1 MQSRKIELTR
11 LHALNWFGYRDTFEI
26 TGNLLVAG
34 VTGSG
39 KSVLM
44 DLLQLILIGHQQKVR
59 YNQSAT
65 GDRSTR
71 DLKSYCLGDTKQ
83 DVDGAPQFMRNGGIT
98 YVAMEFTWPDRKRVE
113 TWGLRIE
120 FESAAQQSPQ
130 VKPFMIPAALK
141 RDDFLYPD
149 RTPLDYPAFRDLAE
163 SHKGV
168 DGQPGRIFHGIEEY
182 RREMA
187 LPSHLNFDRPT
198 LDYLLPAAMSFTFMD
213 DFNSFCR
220 RYILPVEQVDIT
232 SVKDSY
238 LVFRNLQT
246 ELALLRDQL
255 DRLERVSALD
265 QERTAAERDRL
276 VTRYLEAEL
285 RRDNSKAQCGDAA
298 IRLQALEAE
307 LASEDAR
314 LKELEVESA
323 ALTERI
329 DSLKIAFNESG
340 DGRLYQHLRLENQRL
355 AREIERLREISRE
368 VATAIEARV
377 RNTEIWSKQLTE
389 LPVRVEPS
397 LINALQGAADR
408 LAKATGESV
417 RSRAREI
424 SATVMTTLHSL
435 REATRPLESKNH
447 ELEQRVGA
455 LREQIES
462 LRIGKPAGNTNL
474 LDALNARLPRRGN
487 EQPANA
493 LWQLCEVVDER
504 WRPALEVVFN
514 RKFAIVVGARDYD
527 EAERIYHE
535 LRIEATGESLINPD
549 QALAARREC
558 RKGSLAEKLQTADP
572 VARAIVDQLFGDV
585 ICVERREELREHNR
599 AILPDGF
606 MMQRPFVQRPRHYDH
621 RPCIGRR
628 GLEKQRAWLQS
639 QVDELRAQQA
649 QFAPALHAVHQAQ
662 EFARH
667 ARLDSENIHDE
678 LASVARLPEL
688 EEKLQI
694 NMQTL
699 NDIRSTDLEQ
709 KQQELLNSQ
718 NRMAELQRSRDAL
731 MRSERRH
738 ELRLEQERSV
748 TLQAEA
754 DKMEVRFREV
764 CDSVDVS
771 AYLPRVDEIRAEMLE
786 KYPMLEQCAERM
798 RDRYHESDKQVDT
811 AWMNVVVERRALALA
826 HEPKYHD
833 FDPESRDNTR
843 YVERLQ
849 KIRGSEIRMYEDKAK
864 QEEKNWQQ
872 LFRVQVLEKLRAALE
887 RVADEIA
894 LLNQELR
901 RREIGHDRYQITRR
915 DNPDG
920 EYTFYRRLLTLA
932 EHVRPDE
939 LLFADA
945 DSELREGIE
954 SLFQTLVQ
962 QPDSA
967 AALAFLD
974 YRNYHD
980 YDMEVTDVRDPSAR
994 PASVNR
1000 HSGKFSGGENQSPYF
1015 IAILACYLRAY
1026 RRFQKLRPAPSLAI
1040 VPIDEAF
1047 SKLSGE
1053 RIRDCITALKQLDLQ
1068 GVFSMSSGNIPYAID
1083 HCDQVI
1089 TVHKEERTEGKKK
1102 RIRNIAVMM
1111 TRESALKRFKK

>member
-1 MQSRKIELTR
+1 MATRKIELTR

-83 DVDGAPQFMRNGGIT
+83 DIDGAPQYMRNGGIT
-98 YVAMEFTWPDRKRVE
+98 YVAMEFTWPDGKRVE

-120 FESAAQQSPQ
+120 FESSAQQSPH
-130 VKPFMIPAALK
+130 VRPFMIPAALK
-141 RDDFLYPD
+141 RDDFLHPD
-149 RTPLDYPAFRDLAE
+149 RTPLDFAAFRQLAE

-168 DGQPGRIFHGIEEY
+168 DGLPGRIFHGIEEY

-246 ELALLRDQL
+246 ELTLLRDQL
-255 DRLERVSALD
+255 DRLEKIAALD

-285 RRDNSKAQCGDAA
+285 RRDNANTQCEEAA
-298 IRLQALEAE
+298 ARVQALEAE
-307 LASEDAR
+307 LENEDAR
-314 LKELEVESA
+314 LKELEAETL
-323 ALTERI
+323 ALSDRI
-329 DSLKIAFNESG
+329 DSLKAAFNESE
-340 DGRLYQHLRLENQRL
+340 DGRLYQHLRAENQKL
-355 AREIERLREISRE
+355 VREIERLREIGRT
-368 VATAIEARV
+368 VTTAVEARV
-377 RNTEIWSKQLTE
+377 RGVEMWAKQLDE
-389 LPVRVEPS
+389 LPVKVDPTM
-397 LINALQGAADR
+397 LNALRATADR
-408 LAKATGESV
+408 LAKASGEAV
-417 RSRAREI
+417 RGRVRDVA
-424 SATVMTTLHSL
+424 AAVAGTLHAL
-435 REATRPLESKNH
+435 REAARPIEQKNH
-447 ELEQRVGA
+447 ELDQKIGV

-462 LRIGKPAGNTNL
+462 LRIGKPAGFTTL

-487 EQPANA
+487 ELPAQA
-493 LWQLCEVVDER
+493 LWQLCEVTDER

-514 RKFAIVVGARDYD
+514 RKFAVVVDPRDYD

-535 LRIEATGESLINPD
+535 LRVEATGESLVNPD
-549 QALAARREC
+549 QALASKREC

-639 QVDELRAQQA
+639 QLDELRAQQA
-649 QFAPALHAVHQAQ
+649 QFAPLLQAVHEAQ
-662 EFARH
+662 EFARN
-667 ARLDSENIHDE
+667 ARLESENIHDDIG
-678 LASVARLPEL
+678 AAARLPEL
-688 EEKLQI
+688 EDKLQG

-699 NDIRSTDLEQ
+699 NDIRSSDLEQ
-709 KQQELLNSQ
+709 KQEELILAQ
-718 NRMAELQRSRDAL
+718 NRFAEVQRNRDLL

-738 ELRLEQERSV
+738 ELRLEQQRSIM
-748 TLQAEA
+748 LRSEA
-754 DKMEVRFREV
+754 QKMESRFAEVREN
-764 CDSVDVS
+764 VDVS
-771 AYLPRVDEIRAEMLE
+771 QHLARVDEVRAEMLE
-786 KYPMLEQCAERM
+786 KYPDMAQCADRM
-798 RDRYHESDKQVDT
+798 RDRYHETDKQMET
-811 AWMNVVVERRALALA
+811 ARMNLIIERRALALA

-833 FDPESRDNTR
+833 FDPESADNTR
-843 YVERLQ
+843 YAERLNR
-849 KIRGSEIRMYEDKAK
+849 IRDGEIRAYEEKAR
-864 QEEKNWQQ
+864 QEERNWQQ

-887 RVADEIA
+887 RVADEIS

-901 RREIGHDRYQITRR
+901 RREIGHDRYQITRK
-915 DNPDG
+915 DNPDK
-920 EYTFYRRLLTLA
+920 EYTFYRHLLTLA
-932 EHVRPDE
+932 EHTRADE
-939 LLFADA
+939 PLFADA
-945 DSELREGIE
+945 DAELREGIE
-954 SLFQTLVQ
+954 TLFKTLVH
-962 QPDSA
+962 QPESA

-980 YDMEVTDVRDPSAR
+980 YDMEVTDVRDPGAR

-1026 RRFQKLRPAPSLAI
+1026 RRFQKLRPAPSLAL

-1111 TRESALKRFKK
+1111 TRESALQRFKK